1 MAIAATQAQ
10 EEFPEDST
18 LQEEALAEQTRLQQ
32 EAVKKQKESHGR
44 IGALTSL
51 IAAVGLTANFIND
64 PDRFSEGKLEKEA
77 QKYAKNKVGKNNT
90 VRQVGNAYI
99 STYDEAKQEYYNNYV
114 KQYRNTAKIFK
125 KTPRETLN
133 ASLQKA
139 FNIDDARI
147 ENENNLKSIDK
158 QGKNVAQQKSNI
170 TPINIKAE
178 SIANKRVAPLSKTD
192 NSVPVSSTTASPA
205 TTSQPRLTV
214 IQGGQQN
221 ALSSSQEAERE
232 KRQKNQRNRPQ
243 INNRAL
249 RKIFDEQRG
258 AANAPKEVRTAGRVV
273 QRPAQFAR
281 QTTRAV
287 GRATQQAGK
296 AASRVA
302 QQAGKAVT
310 QAAAQIGS
318 KLAAAAASNPY
329 FWLAVAI
336 IVGIAILI
344 AIFLV
349 IITTITGSSNEIGG
363 QATTSTGSAQ
373 LGPSASGIVG
383 WAQTIDDQVTA
394 LPGCIP
400 RNVFEATVTNGTY
413 TVQKR
418 PGTCS
423 GIGYST
429 FFCTDLVIASYN
441 LAGISNDF
449 SRNARTMALNWP
461 SGVTALSG
469 QSAIQSVSPG
479 DAVFYSCTS
488 STSSIEH
495 VVIVKSINYNS
506 NGAGTLVT
514 LETNSNVE
522 SATQRFRNW
531 TITTGNSSVECGIVV
546 GFFVGHQF

>member
-221 ALSSSQEAERE
+221 ALSSAGSRAR
-232 KRQKNQRNRPQ
+232 KTQKNQRNRPQ

-349 IITTITGSSNEIGG
+349 IITTITGSSNQIGG
-363 QATTSTGSAQ
+363 KQQHPPAR
-373 LGPSASGIVG
+373 PN
-383 WAQTIDDQVTA
+383 WA
-394 LPGCIP
+394 P
-400 RNVFEATVTNGTY
+400 RLQE
-413 TVQKR
+413 
-418 PGTCS
+418 
-423 GIGYST
+423 
-429 FFCTDLVIASYN
+429 L
-441 LAGISNDF
+441 LAGHK
-449 SRNARTMALNWP
+449 
-461 SGVTALSG
+461 
-469 QSAIQSVSPG
+469 Q
-479 DAVFYSCTS
+479 
-488 STSSIEH
+488 
-495 VVIVKSINYNS
+495 
-506 NGAGTLVT
+506 
-514 LETNSNVE
+514 
-522 SATQRFRNW
+522 
-531 TITTGNSSVECGIVV
+531 
-546 GFFVGHQF
+546 